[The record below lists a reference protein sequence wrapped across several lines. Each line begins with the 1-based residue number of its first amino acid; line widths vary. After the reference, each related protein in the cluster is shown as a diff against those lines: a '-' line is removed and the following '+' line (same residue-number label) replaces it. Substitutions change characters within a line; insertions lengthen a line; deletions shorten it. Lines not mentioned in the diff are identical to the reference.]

1 MMKIAK
7 IRKLIE
13 LLENHDIGHIELSN
27 WFAKVKISRNSGRIV
42 AEGSGTPGNKKIVK
56 ETSQNK
62 PQPAESSQETV
73 SKTEGTSNNRVEIKS
88 PIVGTFYRAPAPDA
102 DAFVQVGD
110 SFNTG
115 DTLCIVEAMK
125 VMNEI
130 EAEFSGKIVKIL
142 VENAEPVEY
151 EQPLFLVD
159 KQ

>member
-27 WFAKVKISRNSGRIV
+27 WFTKVKISKNSGTIM

-56 ETSQNK
+56 EATQTASQ
-62 PQPAESSQETV
+62 AVESSEAA
-73 SKTEGTSNNRVEIKS
+73 SKTEETSDNRVEIKS

-102 DAFVQVGD
+102 DSFVQAGD